1 MRSKNGFKPTKKQT
15 FTRNHLVNND
25 SQEMLCQDNAIIS
38 KRVRNQTEN
47 RGRFRYA
54 RGDGGT
60 IKRLTMSEHS
70 FRSNERQEKTK
81 SSMALWCCLQSK
93 SRAASVES
101 NGAVKDNQSE
111 NSGCSVF

>member
-1 MRSKNGFKPTKKQT
+1 MRDKNGFKPTKKQNL
-15 FTRNHLVNND
+15 TRNHLVNND

-38 KRVRNQTEN
+38 KRIRNQTDN

-54 RGDGGT
+54 RGEGNK
-60 IKRLTMSEHS
+60 IKRMTMSEHS
-70 FRSNERQEKTK
+70 FRSNDRGEKVK

-101 NGAVKDNQSE
+101 NGAVKDNNSE